1 MARKKEEIIGG
12 DIDNISTL
20 TGKRKELF
28 ENMRK
33 LYPKGKKE
41 SQLSM
46 CIELEDK
53 RVDYYLN
60 KIFNL
65 NLKNKI

>member
-1 MARKKEEIIGG
+1 MAKKKREIIRE
-12 DIDNISTL
+12 DVDNISTL
-20 TGKRKELF
+20 KGKRKEIF

-53 RVDYYLN
+53 KVDYYLN
-60 KIFNL
+60 NIFNL

>member
-1 MARKKEEIIGG
+1 MARKRKEIIRKNENV
-12 DIDNISTL
+12 IATL
-20 TGKRKELF
+20 AGKRKELF

-41 SQLSM
+41 AQISM
-46 CIELEDK
+46 CEELEDK

-60 KIFNL
+60 NIF